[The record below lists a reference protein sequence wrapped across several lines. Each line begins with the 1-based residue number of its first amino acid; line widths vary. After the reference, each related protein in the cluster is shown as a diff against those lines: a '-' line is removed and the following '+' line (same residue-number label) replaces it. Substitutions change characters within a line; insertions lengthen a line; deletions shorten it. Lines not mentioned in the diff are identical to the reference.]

1 MWITSKSVG
10 TLLALVVFEYCMA
23 SATRGGY
30 LKFEVMTV
38 KSYNVLSILI
48 SFSFTTSPLDKNS
61 GNYCLGSLTIKIGI
75 SKAVES

>member
-30 LKFEVMTV
+30 LKFEVRSDDCQ
-38 KSYNVLSILI
+38 KLLSISHFLSPPALSTKI
-48 SFSFTTSPLDKNS
+48 QETT
-61 GNYCLGSLTIKIGI
+61 
-75 SKAVES
+75 A

>member
-10 TLLALVVFEYCMA
+10 TLLALVVFEYA
-23 SATRGGY
+23 WHQ
-30 LKFEVMTV
+30 LQEVAISEVRSDDCQKLV
-38 KSYNVLSILI
+38 KYI

-75 SKAVES
+75 SKAVEGT